1 MSTKPLRIA
10 ISAELWNEEA
20 ISRLI
25 QQGHTIFQ
33 YPTME
38 PTDVIIGRSAW
49 RIPGSIPLDE
59 VYTHIDMIIKQI
71 RILLY
76 ADTPPPKPSSRGT
89 ATKPKK
95 ATARKPRALP
105 ATTLSGVPV
114 QGGTTGEGRPAGDN
128 QLTLFGTGGL
138 DYTPVKPVRKQKGI
152 TDGNRGSQKDSEA

>member
-25 QQGHTIFQ
+25 QQGHTVFQ

-89 ATKPKK
+89 TAKPKK
-95 ATARKPRALP
+95 VTARKSHALP
-105 ATTLSGVPV
+105 AATLSGVPV
-114 QGGTTGEGRPAGDN
+114 QEGTSGEGRSAGVT
-128 QLTLFGTGGL
+128 QLALFGTGGL
-138 DYTPVKPVRKQKGI
+138 DIHPLKERKKKGP
-152 TDGNRGSQKDSEA
+152 DGESYKA